1 VSFAAIVVG
10 LLAGAPCFGAILE
23 ATDSY
28 RAAWG
33 AFAALSVLV
42 AVVMALAGGAIHREC
57 ARAQAR

>member
-1 VSFAAIVVG
+1 VVG
-10 LLAGAPCFGAILE
+10 LLAGAPCFGAILQ

-28 RAAWG
+28 GAAWG

-57 ARAQAR
+57 ERAQAAS

>member
-1 VSFAAIVVG
+1 MVG
-10 LLAGAPCFGAILE
+10 LLAGAPCFGAILQ

-42 AVVMALAGGAIHREC
+42 AAVMALAGGAIHREC
-57 ARAQAR
+57 ERAPA